1 MIHKLKPFS
10 SLKFRDF
17 RFYYSG
23 TLASEIGTQM
33 QFVAVNWQ
41 VYELTRSPAALGF
54 IGLSAFL
61 AIIIFA
67 LPAGLVSDKFNRKK
81 VLIFSQII
89 PCVLAFILA
98 LATFFNI
105 VTPWMIYVLVFLI
118 YTAHMFQA
126 PSRQS
131 IIPQLVPKENYINAF
146 SLQSMSRQIS
156 LVIGPAIGGFLI
168 EYFGVGSI
176 YLINALS
183 FILYI
188 SLLLPIHI
196 KPHEKLNEVSYSFKS
211 LWEGVRFVMS
221 NQILLYTMLLD
232 FLANFFS
239 AATTLLPIFAKD
251 IFAIGPKGL
260 GLLYAAPA
268 FGSTVA
274 GLFMATL
281 GTIRNQG
288 KIILVAVAMYGLATL
303 LFGLTKSFYL
313 AIIFLSLVGVSDM
326 ISTVLRNTIRQ
337 MITPDHLRGRM
348 VAVNMIFV
356 QGGPMI
362 GEAESGFVA
371 QFMGAPFAV
380 ASGGLITIFVTALI
394 ALKVP
399 KLRKYHNHE
408 TII

>member
-1 MIHKLKPFS
+1 MIHRLKPFS

-17 RFYYSG
+17 KFYYCG

-41 VYELTRSPAALGF
+41 MYELTHSPGSLGL

-81 VLIFSQII
+81 VLIFSQIV
-89 PCVLAFILA
+89 PCILAFTLA
-98 LATFFNI
+98 VSTYFKI
-105 VTPWMIYVLVFLI
+105 VNPWMLYGIVFLI

-131 IIPQLVPKENYINAF
+131 IIPQLVPKDYYINAF
-146 SLQSMSRQIS
+146 SLQTMSRQIS
-156 LVIGPAIGGFLI
+156 LVVGPAIGGFLI

-176 YLINALS
+176 YLVNAVS
-183 FILYI
+183 FIFYI

-196 KPHEKLNEVSYSFKS
+196 KPHEMVSEVSYSFKS
-211 LWEGVRFVMS
+211 LWEGVRFVFS
-221 NQILLYTMLLD
+221 NQVLFYTMFLD

-260 GLLYAAPA
+260 GFLYAAPA
-268 FGSTVA
+268 LGSTVA
-274 GLFMATL
+274 GLIMASL
-281 GTIRNQG
+281 GNIKNQG
-288 KIILVAVAMYGLATL
+288 KIILIAVSMYGFATL
-303 LFGLTKSFYL
+303 LFGLTKSFYV

-371 QFMGAPFAV
+371 QIMGAPFAV
-380 ASGGLITIFVTALI
+380 ASGGLITIIVTALI
-394 ALKVP
+394 ALKVT
-399 KLRKYHNHE
+399 KLRKYDSHE
-408 TII
+408 TIT